1 MQGLWHRFFLQIL
14 YGISD
19 VKLDGFDNNAW
30 LETKKL
36 ILKHVTQVELDFELA
51 YDLMQAPFHYNWW
64 LIAQKTWTQP
74 EFLRGDMTGSQ

>member
-36 ILKHVTQVELDFELA
+36 LLKHVTQVELDFELA
-51 YDLMQAPFHYNWW
+51 YDFFFSRHRYRLMNMFPSQEVT
-64 LIAQKTWTQP
+64 AQN
-74 EFLRGDMTGSQ
+74 